1 MQKTFVVAGKKGSIR
16 NRTDQDFEQTLA
28 DNVSRNEEGKNAKGA
43 NERGERRR
51 RKKKGERSCR
61 KRKWK
66 EEERTFKM

>member
-51 RKKKGERSCR
+51 
-61 KRKWK
+61 
-66 EEERTFKM
+66 